1 MYGPAPPESR
11 RADWRLFSEIRAPIR
26 SVSPNVFPI
35 RGGGGLYLAAPAG
48 YRSRRSIA
56 FERSRHG
63 ARRQHVSMKKT
74 SIKRVVASEAGG
86 FDLAVVAGLAKI
98 AAANDLSEV
107 EVEREGMRIR
117 VARERH
123 AIAATHVLAAPPA
136 AVAAAPVLAAAPNPL
151 VAEATAGAVE
161 NPGTVKS
168 PMVGT
173 AYLRPTPDA
182 KPFVE
187 IGAMVKTGDKLML
200 VEAMKT
206 FNEIV
211 AHKSGK
217 LTQIMIE
224 DGAPV
229 EYGQALMVIE

>member
-1 MYGPAPPESR
+1 
-11 RADWRLFSEIRAPIR
+11 
-26 SVSPNVFPI
+26 
-35 RGGGGLYLAAPAG
+35 
-48 YRSRRSIA
+48 
-56 FERSRHG
+56 
-63 ARRQHVSMKKT
+63 MKKP
-74 SIKRVVASEAGG
+74 SGKPAVVSEAGG
-86 FDLAVVAGLAKI
+86 FDLTVVAGLAKI

-123 AIAATHVLAAPPA
+123 TIAATHVVAAPPV
-136 AVAAAPVLAAAPNPL
+136 AVAAPVSAAAPNPL
-151 VAEATAGAVE
+151 APDAATPAES
-161 NPGTVKS
+161 PGTVKS

-173 AYLRPTPDA
+173 AYLRPSPDA

-211 AHKSGK
+211 AHRAGK

>member
-1 MYGPAPPESR
+1 MLAAAVSTARQNSGASVMEPQTPTGKRVAVVGSGPA
-11 RADWRLFSEIRAPIR
+11 
-26 SVSPNVFPI
+26 
-35 RGGGGLYLAAPAG
+35 GL
-48 YRSRRSIA
+48 
-56 FERSRHG
+56 
-63 ARRQHVSMKKT
+63 T
-74 SIKRVVASEAGG
+74 
-86 FDLAVVAGLAKI
+86 
-98 AAANDLSEV
+98 AANDLSEV

-123 AIAATHVLAAPPA
+123 TIAATHVLAAPPG
-136 AVAAAPVLAAAPNPL
+136 AVAAAPMMAAPPNLLAA
-151 VAEATAGAVE
+151 ETAIDAVD

-187 IGAMVKTGDKLML
+187 VGATVKAGDKLML

-211 AHKSGK
+211 AHRSGK

>member
-1 MYGPAPPESR
+1 
-11 RADWRLFSEIRAPIR
+11 
-26 SVSPNVFPI
+26 
-35 RGGGGLYLAAPAG
+35 
-48 YRSRRSIA
+48 
-56 FERSRHG
+56 
-63 ARRQHVSMKKT
+63 MKKP
-74 SIKRVVASEAGG
+74 SVKPAAASEAGG

-123 AIAATHVLAAPPA
+123 TIAATHVLAAPPV
-136 AVAAAPVLAAAPNPL
+136 AVAAPVSAAAPNPL
-151 VAEATAGAVE
+151 IPEAAPAE

-187 IGAMVKTGDKLML
+187 VGATVKAGDKLML

-211 AHKSGK
+211 AHRSGK

>member
-1 MYGPAPPESR
+1 MAEHLVEFLPGH
-11 RADWRLFSEIRAPIR
+11 PI
-26 SVSPNVFPI
+26 VNLGGENPI
-35 RGGGGLYLAAPAG
+35 G
-48 YRSRRSIA
+48 
-56 FERSRHG
+56 
-63 ARRQHVSMKKT
+63 
-74 SIKRVVASEAGG
+74 
-86 FDLAVVAGLAKI
+86 
-98 AAANDLSEV
+98 
-107 EVEREGMRIR
+107 
-117 VARERH
+117 
-123 AIAATHVLAAPPA
+123 
-136 AVAAAPVLAAAPNPL
+136 AVAAAPMMAAPPNLLAA
-151 VAEATAGAVE
+151 ETAIDAVD

-187 IGAMVKTGDKLML
+187 VGATVKAGDKLML

-206 FNEIV
+206 FN
-211 AHKSGK
+211 KSGK

>member
-1 MYGPAPPESR
+1 
-11 RADWRLFSEIRAPIR
+11 
-26 SVSPNVFPI
+26 
-35 RGGGGLYLAAPAG
+35 
-48 YRSRRSIA
+48 
-56 FERSRHG
+56 
-63 ARRQHVSMKKT
+63 MKKP
-74 SIKRVVASEAGG
+74 SVKPAVASEAGG

-123 AIAATHVLAAPPA
+123 TIAATHVLAAPPV
-136 AVAAAPVLAAAPNPL
+136 AVATAPVMASASNPLAA
-151 VAEATAGAVE
+151 ESSTGAVE

-187 IGAMVKTGDKLML
+187 VGVTVKAGDKLML

-211 AHKSGK
+211 APRAGQVTHV
-217 LTQIMIE
+217 LVE

-229 EYGQALMVIE
+229 EYGQALIIIE

>member
-1 MYGPAPPESR
+1 
-11 RADWRLFSEIRAPIR
+11 
-26 SVSPNVFPI
+26 
-35 RGGGGLYLAAPAG
+35 
-48 YRSRRSIA
+48 
-56 FERSRHG
+56 
-63 ARRQHVSMKKT
+63 MKKP
-74 SIKRVVASEAGG
+74 SGKPAVDPQVGG
-86 FDLAVVAGLAKI
+86 FDLSVVAGLAEI

-123 AIAATHVLAAPPA
+123 TIAATHVLAAPA
-136 AVAAAPVLAAAPNPL
+136 VAVAAPSVSAATPNPL
-151 VAEATAGAVE
+151 VAEAAAGALD

-187 IGAMVKTGDKLML
+187 VGATVKAGDKLML

-211 AHKSGK
+211 AHRAGK
-217 LTQIMIE
+217 VTQIMIE

>member
-1 MYGPAPPESR
+1 
-11 RADWRLFSEIRAPIR
+11 
-26 SVSPNVFPI
+26 
-35 RGGGGLYLAAPAG
+35 
-48 YRSRRSIA
+48 
-56 FERSRHG
+56 
-63 ARRQHVSMKKT
+63 MKKP
-74 SIKRVVASEAGG
+74 SVKPAVASEAGG

-123 AIAATHVLAAPPA
+123 TIAATQVLSAPPV
-136 AVAAAPVLAAAPNPL
+136 VAAAPVMTAAPNAL
-151 VAEATAGAVE
+151 VAAAASTVE

-187 IGAMVKTGDKLML
+187 VGVTVKAGDKLML

-211 AHKSGK
+211 AHRAGK

>member
-1 MYGPAPPESR
+1 
-11 RADWRLFSEIRAPIR
+11 
-26 SVSPNVFPI
+26 
-35 RGGGGLYLAAPAG
+35 
-48 YRSRRSIA
+48 
-56 FERSRHG
+56 
-63 ARRQHVSMKKT
+63 MKKP
-74 SIKRVVASEAGG
+74 SGKPAVASEAGG

-117 VARERH
+117 VARERQT
-123 AIAATHVLAAPPA
+123 IAATHVVAAPPV
-136 AVAAAPVLAAAPNPL
+136 AVAAAPVMAAASNPLAPEAAAP
-151 VAEATAGAVE
+151 AE

-187 IGAMVKTGDKLML
+187 VGATVKAGDKLML

-211 AHKSGK
+211 AHRSGK

>member
-1 MYGPAPPESR
+1 MGPPRLNRES
-11 RADWRLFSEIRAPIR
+11 AGWRPFSEISTPTH
-26 SVSPNVFPI
+26 SVSSNVFPI

-56 FERSRHG
+56 IERSRHG
-63 ARRQHVSMKKT
+63 ARRQQVSMKKP
-74 SIKRVVASEAGG
+74 SVKPAAESEAGG

-123 AIAATHVLAAPPA
+123 TIAATHVLAAPPVAVGVPLSA
-136 AVAAAPVLAAAPNPL
+136 APPNPLAPEAAAPA
-151 VAEATAGAVE
+151 E

-187 IGAMVKTGDKLML
+187 VGATVKAGDKLML

-211 AHKSGK
+211 AHRSGK